1 MKFVDDSQN
10 LRGRLRLIQALIL
23 VLLAVLSVR
32 LYVLQ
37 IINGQHYAGIA
48 ENQRIRLLPIP
59 AARGR
64 IFDRNGQVLVD
75 SRPIYSIILSRE
87 DTKGIDRYSLIKPLS
102 EGLNID
108 PQFLRE
114 QFDQVKTQP
123 AFESIPIKE
132 EASPADVAWV
142 EAHELELPALRV
154 EQTPQRR
161 YLPDGMLAHAFGY
174 VGEVSQEQLKQQEYR
189 DKGYK
194 PGDITGQE
202 GLESVY
208 DDYLR
213 GRDGYRKVIVDS
225 RGRIQNEVER
235 IEPQSGQDLVTTI
248 DLDLQRAAEDQLRK
262 SPQGRGVI
270 IAMDPNNGE
279 IFALASAP
287 TFDPNLFSQ
296 RITTKA
302 GRAEYQ
308 KLLTDPDKP
317 LINRAIQGRYPP
329 GSTWKPLMATA
340 GLQQGAISIDSS
352 DLVCGGGI
360 TIGNKFTRC
369 MGGNHGSPNVHF
381 AIEHSCD
388 GYFYRLGLK
397 MKLEGIQAMVDE
409 FDLDKRTGI
418 DLPHEIISTTPS
430 RELKARLYPRDPEW
444 KDIDT
449 VYSSFGQG
457 EDVLTPV
464 ALLRAHSAIGMKGK
478 MYIPHLLKEVRAIA
492 AVGNDPSRPDYRPE
506 RPARTFD
513 RPQPKVLPIP
523 TDQSDLVVHAMWS
536 VVNGAGTATG
546 IKMAGFDIAGKTGTA
561 QVVSLG
567 KEGSE
572 HKDHSWFVSYA
583 PAFKPE
589 ISCVAMIENAGLGSR
604 FGAPSVRAIYDVYY
618 ARTRPAKEASPNN
631 VAIRIR

>member
-23 VLLAVLSVR
+23 VLLAVLTVR

-37 IINGQHYAGIA
+37 IVNGPHYAGIA

-64 IFDRNGQVLVD
+64 IFDRNGRVLVD

-161 YLPDGMLAHAFGY
+161 YLPDGMLAHALGY

-194 PGDITGQE
+194 PGDIIGQE

-262 SPQGRGVI
+262 SPQRRGVI

-296 RITTKA
+296 RITTKD

-352 DLVCGGGI
+352 NLVCGGGI

-618 ARTRPAKEASPNN
+618 VRTRPAKELSPNN

>member
-87 DTKGIDRYSLIKPLS
+87 DTKGIDRYSLIRPLS

-161 YLPDGMLAHAFGY
+161 YLPDGMLAHALGY

-194 PGDITGQE
+194 PGDIIGQE